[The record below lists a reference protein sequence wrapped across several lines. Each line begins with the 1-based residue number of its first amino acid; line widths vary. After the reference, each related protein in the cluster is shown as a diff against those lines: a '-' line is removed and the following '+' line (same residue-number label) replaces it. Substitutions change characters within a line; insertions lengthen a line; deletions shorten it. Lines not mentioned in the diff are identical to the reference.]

1 MTQFYTNGI
10 ARFTIDKDG
19 NVGLFDNPNAIVPTQ
34 KLDVDGQIRMRGTS
48 GTAGY
53 IPISDAD
60 GVMTWTDPL
69 TISTADD
76 GDWTITNVSDMYST
90 PSGNVGIGTI
100 PSGTSKL
107 EVAGSIHINNGGFIK
122 SKGSSPIVLGSDDAN
137 VFIGGNGSESIILA
151 NSNNLV
157 LETMRYVDDIKFKT
171 GKEVSNNGNKTTQP
185 IIDAN
190 QNNHPDFITNP
201 LIECWDLNGNMA
213 NDPNEDINGDGVFD
227 ELDCPRVGIDE
238 ITPTQKLDVNGQ
250 IRMRGTSGTAGYV
263 PVSDAD
269 GVMTWSDPSTIL
281 PSGTINQ
288 TLRHNGT
295 TWVANSSI
303 LKTHWIQSLINGTAS
318 AGESVMFI
326 SNTGKD
332 QTSLNPLDQT
342 PFTISRNSTL
352 VESIQT
358 FVNDGST
365 VFHYNNDETQGH
377 IRFIIEN
384 SDSEGTADGSN
395 ANSTEI
401 LTLRA
406 NNLGALTL
414 INSTAQVT
422 SLATGTNNPD
432 EIVTADADG
441 VLSTTTVA
449 SLGDNLGNHT
459 ATSNIILSGNWISND
474 GDDEGIQISD
484 AGDVGIG
491 IAPNASYKLY
501 IDGKIKTTGIT
512 ELSDVRYK
520 KDINTIESAL
530 AKIKQLRGVTYEW
543 KNPTLENNRNGLQS
557 GLIAQEVELII
568 PSVVDTDVDGFKSVQ
583 YSHLVP
589 YLIESIKE
597 LNAEIEKLQLSNNL
611 KDQKI
616 DQLRSE
622 VNHSSLENQEMKD
635 MILQLFEKLCLEYD
649 ADGSV
654 ISKSK

>member
-1 MTQFYTNGI
+1 
-10 ARFTIDKDG
+10 
-19 NVGLFDNPNAIVPTQ
+19 
-34 KLDVDGQIRMRGTS
+34 MRGTS
-48 GTAGY
+48 GIAGY
-53 IPISDAD
+53 VPVSDAD

-76 GDWTITNVSDMYST
+76 GDWTITNVNDMYST
-90 PSGNVGIGTI
+90 PSGNVGIGTA

-107 EVAGSIHINNGGFIK
+107 EVAGNIHINNGGFIK
-122 SKGSSPIVLGSDDAN
+122 SKGSNSIIVGSDDAN
-137 VFIGGNGSESIILA
+137 VRIGGNHSESVILA

-157 LETMRYVDDIKFKT
+157 LETMRSIDNIAFKT
-171 GKEVSNNGNKTTQP
+171 GNDAANYVAGVNTTQMF
-185 IIDAN
+185 IDGG
-190 QNNHPDFITNP
+190 
-201 LIECWDLNGNMA
+201 ES
-213 NDPNEDINGDGVFD
+213 
-227 ELDCPRVGIDE
+227 RVGIGT
-238 ITPTQKLDVNGQ
+238 IAPSKKLDVDGQ
-250 IRMRGTSGTAGYV
+250 IRMRGTSGIAGYV

-269 GVMTWSDPSTIL
+269 GVMTWSNPSTIL
-281 PSGTINQ
+281 PSGNINQ
-288 TLRHNGT
+288 TLRHDGT
-295 TWVANSSI
+295 TWVANSS
-303 LKTHWIQSLINGTAS
+303 LLNTLDSVLISGTAS

-332 QTSLNPLDQT
+332 QTSLNPLDHT
-342 PFTISRNSTL
+342 PFTISRSSNL

-406 NNLGALTL
+406 NNLEALTL

-422 SLATGTNNPD
+422 SLATGTGNPD
-432 EIVTADADG
+432 EVVTADADG
-441 VLSTTTVA
+441 VLSTTTLA

-459 ATSNIILSGNWISND
+459 ATSNLILNDNWISND
-474 GDDEGIQISD
+474 GDNEGIQISD

-597 LNAEIEKLQLSNNL
+597 LNAEIEKLQLSNNS

-635 MILQLFEKLCLEYD
+635 MILQLFEKLDLEYD
-649 ADGSV
+649 ADGKV
-654 ISKSK
+654 ITKNK